1 MKTNLLHIC
10 IVSLAAIIVF
20 ISCKKETPAS
30 TPRRAIAY
38 AGADRLLMLPLDS
51 ALLDGSRSINPG
63 GIINGWSWTK
73 ISGPASFTIV
83 NSSAAKTTI
92 KNLTSG
98 TYQFELKVTYGA
110 GLFSRDTVQI
120 WVLDMGACNQLPL
133 NITSGSATLTP
144 FGSLSS
150 ARTVLP
156 VTAADKLV
164 FAGGHIGNNIYSD
177 EVDIY
182 NFSTNTW
189 SSAKLSKA
197 EAKTNITLGNKI
209 VFVGKT
215 VIDVYDAASNT
226 WAASPNLTGV
236 APLAAINNK
245 VFFGGGGLTST
256 QLNIYDLASN
266 TWSTASLSEGR
277 AGITAITVGDKI
289 IFAGGYKKLD
299 GDDYPD
305 DLSKA
310 VDIYN
315 ASTNSWSTSQ
325 LPTAAFGASA
335 AATGNK
341 VMFHF
346 ENTPDY
352 VSIYD
357 IAANSW
363 STAPLSNPRY
373 YTKVISIGNKI
384 LVVGGS
390 KSFSASAIVDIYDAT
405 SNSWSTTNLNY
416 PGTVVWS
423 AALGNKLLISNNSG
437 YGVGNVFDVYDAST
451 NTMSAIRLNYRLVSF
466 PVVAD
471 NKIFFGGGN
480 VGDIDGNYLF
490 GSCQVWKLQF

>member
-1 MKTNLLHIC
+1 MKITTLTPILL
-10 IVSLAAIIVF
+10 AGIIF
-20 ISCKKETPAS
+20 FASCEKETPAS
-30 TPRRAIAY
+30 TPRRAIAV
-38 AGADRLLMLPLDS
+38 AGPDRLVRLPLDS
-51 ALLDGSRSINPG
+51 ALLDGNRSINPD
-63 GIINGWSWTK
+63 GIINQWLWTK
-73 ISGPASFTIV
+73 ISGPASSTIV
-83 NSSAAKTTI
+83 NSSAAKTTV
-92 KNLTSG
+92 KNLTLG
-98 TYQFELKVTYGA
+98 TYQFELKVSYGA
-110 GLFSRDTVQI
+110 GIFSRDTVQVA
-120 WVLDMGACNQLPL
+120 VLALGACNQLPI

-150 ARTVLP
+150 SRTVQP

-164 FAGGHIGNNIYSD
+164 FAGGYIGNNTYSD

-197 EAKTNITLGNKI
+197 ESKTNITLGNKI
-209 VFVGKT
+209 VFIGKT
-215 VIDVYDAASNT
+215 VIDVYDAAANT
-226 WAASPNLTGV
+226 WTVIPNLTGW

-245 VFFGGGGLTST
+245 VFFAGGGLTSS
-256 QLNIYDLASN
+256 QLNIYDVSAN
-266 TWSTASLSEGR
+266 TWSTVSLSEGR

-289 IFAGGYKKLD
+289 IFAGGYKHLD

-310 VDIYN
+310 VDVYN

-325 LPTAAFGASA
+325 LPTAAFGGSA

-341 VMFHF
+341 VVFHF
-346 ENTPDY
+346 EGTPDY

-363 STAPLSNPRY
+363 STAPLSKPRY

-384 LVVGGS
+384 LVAGGELRGM
-390 KSFSASAIVDIYDAT
+390 ASATVDIYDAA

-437 YGVGNVFDVYDAST
+437 YGDGNVFDVYDAST
-451 NTMSAIRLNYRLVSF
+451 NTMSAIRLNYRLVSS

-480 VGDIDGNYLF
+480 VGDIGGNYLF